1 MKFATQVVTIIAFIF
16 LSPPLHGADN
26 DAKAPKQ
33 FQVILKG
40 INEHSFTP
48 IQRSLDRNELTARI
62 YGIRPV
68 DVEVMKVFDE
78 NFWQIVQE
86 VFNGVSTSVES
97 GIKGELV
104 HFEFKDG
111 VGRAVVRFRQPQYEY
126 EYHDFQLR
134 HDSRGRLKIVDFLS
148 YNAGQTLS
156 AEVSEFLMVVLPSK
170 GATRRLVKAINV
182 TDREL
187 FQLTEIL
194 KAARDRDMAR
204 FFEIYDDLPEGLQR
218 EMLIAKFAA
227 LIALSGRDADR
238 FTKTFPIF
246 QELFEGNPD
255 FSLLLTDLLLRLQE
269 YEKGYE
275 SLLKFHDRLA
285 IKEGATPARLSA
297 LALALGKRQEAEQ
310 YAVEATMNEPTLEL
324 GWWSLLRA
332 RSTAGN
338 FAGATEV
345 LTHLENDFG
354 HKLDA
359 AKLKRDRFRGFIRL
373 AASQEFR
380 DWRASRE

>member
-1 MKFATQVVTIIAFIF
+1 MKCAKQVATIIAFTF
-16 LSPPLHGADN
+16 LSSSLPAADD
-26 DAKAPKQ
+26 DAKAPQQ
-33 FQVILKG
+33 FQAILKG

-48 IQRSLDRNELTARI
+48 IQSSLDRKDLAARI

-68 DVEVMKVFDE
+68 DVEVRKVFDE
-78 NFWQIVQE
+78 NYWQIVEE
-86 VFNGVSTSVES
+86 VFNGVLPRVDS
-97 GIKGELV
+97 GIEGELV

-111 VGRAVVRFRQPQYEY
+111 VGRAVVRFRQPKYEF
-126 EYHDFQLR
+126 EYHDYQLR

-156 AEVSEFLMVVLPSK
+156 AEVNEFLMVVLPNK
-170 GATRRLVKAINV
+170 RATRRLIRAINV

-194 KAARDRDMAR
+194 KAARDKDMAR
-204 FFEIYDDLPEGLQR
+204 FFTIYDDLPEGLQR

-227 LIALSGRDADR
+227 LIALRGRDADR
-238 FTKTFPIF
+238 FAQTFPIF
-246 QELFEGNPD
+246 HELFENNAD
-255 FSLLLTDLLLRLQE
+255 YSLMFTDLLLRLE
-269 YEKGYE
+269 GYE
-275 SLLKFHDRLA
+275 QGYEALLKFHDRMK

-297 LALALGKRQEAEQ
+297 LALALGKPVEAEQ
-310 YAVEATMNEPTLEL
+310 YAAEATINEPTLEL

-332 RSTAGN
+332 RASAGN
-338 FAGATEV
+338 FAGATEA

-359 AKLKRDRFRGFIRL
+359 AKLRRDRFRGFIRL
-373 AASQEFR
+373 AESQEFR